1 MRNLGTMTK
10 EDYMKLDKER
20 LAELLAQKDLED
32 DFGRGIY
39 RGLVPTTPVVVN
51 PINLDC
57 FHGGPCTNPHHD
69 CINCPRQ
76 YTGGGGVYQTST
88 SSNNIN
94 TQN

>member
-1 MRNLGTMTK
+1 MTK

-39 RGLVPTTPVVVN
+39 RGWVPTTPVVVN